1 MTSYFAYRLSSLQP
15 LQEFGGEHELSI
27 DEPFPE
33 DVSGQIEWKEILEWL
48 RNIDE
53 STTADEIDE
62 RLAKLRNLEPPQLD
76 CPRLFVSH
84 RSIDAPL
91 ALALGRLA
99 LQAGFDVWI
108 DVLDP
113 SLAKI
118 VKQPN
123 SVQKA
128 VATALIVEM
137 ALLNCSHL
145 LAVMT
150 KDTAGSWWVPYEYG
164 RVKERKTAVSN
175 AAAWLD
181 RTFQFV
187 IPGPTGP
194 IANPE
199 YLYLGKLLSQ
209 ASELNRWLAD
219 ELKAWRSLHHSA
231 NCQPQVWPYGE
242 TVSVN

>member
-1 MTSYFAYRLSSLQP
+1 MTSYFAYRLSRLQP
-15 LQEFGGEHELSI
+15 LQEFRGERVLSN

-33 DVSGQIEWKEILEWL
+33 DVSGRREWAEILEWL

-53 STTADEIDE
+53 ATPADEIDAQ
-62 RLAKLRNLEPPQLD
+62 LAKLRTLKPPQLN

-99 LQAGFDVWI
+99 LNAGFDVWI

-113 SLAKI
+113 SLASI
-118 VKQPN
+118 VRQPN
-123 SVQKA
+123 SVQRA

-150 KDTAGSWWVPYEYG
+150 SSTAGSWWVPYEYG
-164 RVKERKTAVSN
+164 RVKERKATVSN

-181 RTFQFV
+181 HTFQFV
-187 IPGPTGP
+187 VPGPTGP
-194 IANPE
+194 VANPE
-199 YLYLGKLLSQ
+199 YLYLGKLLRQ
-209 ASELNRWLAD
+209 ASELDHWLAD
-219 ELKAWRSLHHSA
+219 ELRAWRSLHHFA
-231 NCQPQVWPYGE
+231 KCQPQVWPYGE
-242 TVSVN
+242 TLSVN